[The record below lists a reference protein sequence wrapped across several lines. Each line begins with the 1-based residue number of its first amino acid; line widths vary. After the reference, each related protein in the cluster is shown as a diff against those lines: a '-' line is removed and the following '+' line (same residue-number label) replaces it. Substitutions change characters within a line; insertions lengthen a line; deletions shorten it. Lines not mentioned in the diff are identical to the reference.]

1 MNEKD
6 RPEMKK
12 SFPNDNLINEQREM
26 EEKVLTE
33 DREANIVIWPEDTD
47 DGKLIFI
54 SLGNVTVSLDEAIF
68 YALTKQTQIAA
79 KKLLNLE

>member
-6 RPEMKK
+6 KPEMKR
-12 SFPNDNLINEQREM
+12 SYPNDNLIDEQREM

-33 DREANIVIWPEDTD
+33 DRDANIVIWPEDTD
-47 DGKLIFI
+47 EGKLIFI
-54 SLGNVTVSLDEAIF
+54 SLGNVTVSLEEANF

-79 KKLLNLE
+79 KKLLNLD